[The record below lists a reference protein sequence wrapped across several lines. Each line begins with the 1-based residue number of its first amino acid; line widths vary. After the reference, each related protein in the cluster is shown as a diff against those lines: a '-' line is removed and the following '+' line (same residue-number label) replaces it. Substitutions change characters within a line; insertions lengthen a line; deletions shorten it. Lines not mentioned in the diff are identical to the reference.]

1 MASSGPDILSG
12 FGKVSG
18 DYLRSFPGPPVLQG
32 TGAVLTNTGTESAL
46 RINRDNFA
54 ASFELAKASLDNK
67 ARLTEREMVN
77 EQEKWELSKRIEYD
91 KKQKLMETIAGIWNT
106 PTTRKAGNTNQMGQ
120 QYVEGRG
127 QKQQIPNNEDLN
139 SSLKSAMLNMLMTD
153 AAQKK
158 GQLEVKN
165 E

>member
-1 MASSGPDILSG
+1 MASSGPDILAG

-54 ASFELAKASLDNK
+54 ANLSLAKAALNNK
-67 ARLTEREMVN
+67 ADLTEREMVN
-77 EQEKWELSKRIEYD
+77 EQAKWELNKRIEYD
-91 KKQKLMETIAGIWNT
+91 KKKNLMATIADIWNT
-106 PTTRKAGNTNQMGQ
+106 PTTRKAGDTNRMSQ
-120 QYVEGRG
+120 QYTEGR
-127 QKQQIPNNEDLN
+127 QQVQVPNNEDLN
-139 SSLKSAMLNMLMTD
+139 SSLKTSLVNSIMSD
-153 AAQKK
+153 AAKVKPQV
-158 GQLEVKN
+158 EVKN